1 MDPVVQ
7 ETKPHRDLVLPFKL
21 CCRRLTCPSEHLASP
36 QKSYSRDTAAV
47 GRSSSLK
54 LTVEAFSP
62 DMDTDGGEVLGLAET
77 LADDTLVAMTAVEAG
92 DMMV

>member
-1 MDPVVQ
+1 M
-7 ETKPHRDLVLPFKL
+7 
-21 CCRRLTCPSEHLASP
+21 
-36 QKSYSRDTAAV
+36 AV

-77 LADDTLVAMTAVEAG
+77 LADDTLMAMTAVEAG
-92 DMMV
+92 DKMVWKMSGPTVLSFSKIRAHVALRYHGSK